1 MIKIDKKLNRI
12 NIKLLILDVDG
23 VLTDG
28 KLYISDDG
36 VETKSF
42 HVQDGWGLKS
52 LLNNS
57 IEVAIIS
64 GRKSK
69 ATVKRMRELDIKYA
83 YYDIADKMRP
93 FNALKKQLR
102 VKNEN
107 IACIGDDLPDLQM
120 IQKAGLGIAVANAVP
135 EIQKAADYITKAK
148 GGDGAVREACEII
161 QLLRKSEIQ
170 L

>member
-1 MIKIDKKLNRI
+1 
-12 NIKLLILDVDG
+12 
-23 VLTDG
+23 
-28 KLYISDDG
+28 
-36 VETKSF
+36 
-42 HVQDGWGLKS
+42 
-52 LLNNS
+52 
-57 IEVAIIS
+57 
-64 GRKSK
+64 
-69 ATVKRMRELDIKYA
+69 
-83 YYDIADKMRP
+83 MRP